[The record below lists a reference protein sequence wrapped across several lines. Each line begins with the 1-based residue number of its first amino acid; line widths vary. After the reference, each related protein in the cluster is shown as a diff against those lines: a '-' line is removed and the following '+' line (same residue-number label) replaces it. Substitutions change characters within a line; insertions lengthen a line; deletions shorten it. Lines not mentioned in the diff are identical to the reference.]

1 MVDIKEVFPN
11 AIQAIR
17 IDLSDDCNNLYQ
29 LLVKEY
35 NRQEESSV
43 DQNAL
48 LNRELT
54 KLESKSIIMG
64 STVPDIVHYKGISF
78 YSLFH
83 LGEDLAISGDFE
95 ISNDVYKKQSG
106 IVEQIEILFDA
117 IDPPQLFF
125 ENFTEATVKAV
136 ISGMAHAKYYYWIK
150 EHQEGRSLYKDTKSA
165 GGNNLPQDIG
175 KNKIKHQN
183 SLSNYLNHPDP
194 LKLIE
199 GLKPLFLGAK
209 GKEAAIIIL
218 ALHKLQ
224 LFVLLDGKRNELYR
238 VINKEFG
245 YIGSPS
251 GINIYLSSYRLG
263 NGLNNKAIITDSEI
277 ERYCNIIEKL

>member
-1 MVDIKEVFPN
+1 MVDINEVFPN

-17 IDLSDDCNNLYQ
+17 IDLLDDCNNLFQ
-29 LLVKEY
+29 FLVKGF
-35 NRQEESSV
+35 NRQKETSV
-43 DQNAL
+43 SQDAL
-48 LNRELT
+48 LIRELNNLDI
-54 KLESKSIIMG
+54 KIIFKS
-64 STVPDIVHYKGISF
+64 SPDIICYEGIYFS
-78 YSLFH
+78 SLY
-83 LGEDLAISGDFE
+83 LYGWDLAIAGDFE
-95 ISNDVYKKQSG
+95 ISNDIYKNQPG
-106 IVEQIEILFDA
+106 IVEPIEIKFDT
-117 IDPPQLFF
+117 IEPPQQFF

-136 ISGMAHAKYYYWIK
+136 INGMAHAKYYYWLK
-150 EHQEGRSLYKDTKSA
+150 EQQESRSLYKDTKST
-165 GGNNLPQDIG
+165 GGNNFLQDIG

-224 LFVLLDGKRNELYR
+224 LLVFLDGKRNELYR

-245 YIGSPS
+245 SIGSPS

-277 ERYCNIIEKL
+277 ERYCNIIKKI